1 MKAKLFIFIGFI
13 AAAIGMSL
21 VFNTASVHAAGET
34 YRWVNENTIE
44 GSGGSF
50 ENLYADGKVTFNRND
65 GFAVSVENT
74 CVNREPFVITI
85 TPSQSNRNG
94 SLTTSGCGE
103 EGFSSLDPEAYE
115 FDIAFDIAN
124 PENGP
129 PLPGSD
135 IDFMELDC
143 STYVNRPDLGE
154 NFDQERWRCE
164 AMQACIE
171 SGSSQPECLTT
182 WVGCV
187 DERSNS
193 FSCRNDMVENGTN
206 IDLDGEGEEDE
217 NATTCAVDGIG
228 WIICPILN
236 FTASLADGAYG
247 IVASFLEVQPLLT
260 TGTSE
265 PIYQAWSIMRNIAN
279 VAFVIAF
286 MIIIF
291 SQITSFGISNYGIK
305 RMLPRLIV
313 AAILVNVSY
322 WICAI
327 AVDVTN
333 ILGSSIKDLF
343 DGVGASFESPNFS
356 GLQQGVGWSNIT
368 IGVLSAV
375 AVGAAILYV
384 TLSAL
389 IPILITVIAALLST
403 LIILAIRQALII
415 LLVVISPLA
424 FVAFLLPNTQNL
436 FSSWRNLFQ
445 TLLLMFPII
454 AAIFGASALAS
465 QIVTASAQ
473 NIDNESLRIVTQ
485 IFGAGIASI
494 PLLLTIIIPR
504 LAGRMGSFINDPTK
518 GFFDRSRKR
527 AEQFRD
533 RRQNIAEA
541 RRLERA
547 AGGRWMGKLASKTGP
562 EGSRRR
568 RTAAWLAGSGR
579 TSALNAAQKE
589 ISAEKAVEEAKRN
602 YVADRAAGDIG
613 YAQRIAGPTGD
624 VNAVQAAAL
633 AAQKKAFA
641 ESVSDM
647 EALVKVRFDDPA
659 KALEEAIRK
668 GDKIQA
674 VAAQN
679 LLFQAG
685 GSGVSSFRRVVESS
699 EANPDVRAGLE
710 NVSSEL
716 KRNVQDRHGQ
726 FAKQKGADIVK
737 WAASAGQS
745 LTDSKAGSKPG
756 DLSDRDLAGQHHE
769 SLKKAIE
776 QGLVSGAQAGR
787 MLNDPRISADLDDIQ
802 KKLLQ
807 SIPGSDTRPT
817 PSDKEIGK
825 AQEQA
830 IQEDVR
836 RFPPSNP

>member
-13 AAAIGMSL
+13 AATIGMSL
-21 VFNTASVHAAGET
+21 AFNTAPVHAAGET
-34 YRWVNENTIE
+34 YRWINANTIE
-44 GSGGSF
+44 ASGGSY
-50 ENLYADGKVTFNRND
+50 ENLYSDGRVTFTRGDNFSISIE
-65 GFAVSVENT
+65 GLCEGAYVVTLS
-74 CVNREPFVITI
+74 
-85 TPSQSNRNG
+85 PSSSNRSG
-94 SLTTSGCGE
+94 TLSTSGCE
-103 EGFSSLDPEAYE
+103 DGFFNLDPEAYE
-115 FDIAFDIAN
+115 LDTSFSISN

-143 STYVNRPDLGE
+143 STFVNRPDLGE
-154 NFDQERWRCE
+154 NFDQQRWRCE

-171 SGSSQPECLTT
+171 LGGSQAECLNT
-182 WVGCV
+182 WVTCV
-187 DERSNS
+187 DERNNS
-193 FSCRNDMVENGTN
+193 FSCRNDMVEDGVN
-206 IDLDGEGEEDE
+206 IDPDGEEEEE
-217 NATTCAVDGIG
+217 NTTTCAVDGIG

-236 FTASLADGAYG
+236 FTANLADGAYG

-265 PIYQAWSIMRNIAN
+265 PIYQAWSVMRNFAN

-313 AAILVNVSY
+313 AAILVNISY

-333 ILGSSIKDLF
+333 ILGGSIKELF
-343 DGVGASFESPNFS
+343 DGIGATFESPNFDAL
-356 GLQQGVGWSNIT
+356 GGAQTWSNIT
-368 IGVLSAV
+368 MLILSLV
-375 AVGAAILYV
+375 VVGAAILYV

-403 LIILAIRQALII
+403 LIILAVRQALII
-415 LLVVISPLA
+415 LLIVISPLA
-424 FVAFLLPNTQNL
+424 FVAFLLPNTQRL

-465 QIVTASAQ
+465 QVVTASAQ
-473 NIDNESLRIVTQ
+473 NIDNEGLRIATQ

-494 PLLLTIIIPR
+494 PLLLTVLIPR
-504 LAGRMGSFINDPTK
+504 LAGRMGNFINDPAR
-518 GFFDRSRKR
+518 GIFDRSRKR

-541 RRLERA
+541 RRLGRA
-547 AGGRWMGKLASKTGP
+547 QGILGSEGRVLGK

-568 RTAAWLAGSGR
+568 RTAAWLAGAGR
-579 TSALNAAQKE
+579 TSALNAAQKD

-602 YVADRAAGDIG
+602 YVADRAAEDTT

-624 VNAVQAAAL
+624 VNTVQAAAL

-659 KALEEAIRK
+659 KALEEAIHK

-685 GSGVSSFRRVVESS
+685 GGGVSSFRRVVESS
-699 EANPDVRAGLE
+699 EANPNPDVRAGLE
-710 NVSSEL
+710 NVTSEL

-726 FAKQKGADIVK
+726 YAKQKGADIVK

-776 QGLVSGAQAGR
+776 QGIVSGAQAGR

-802 KKLLQ
+802 KRLLQ

-817 PSDKEIGK
+817 PSKKEIEK

-830 IQEDVR
+830 IQEDTR